1 MPPALNLAL
10 LTFFSYRNSTTNH
23 HASLL
28 QENLKVKDEYARFH
42 GARHV
47 VLPYSSQLD
56 AFKRRNIDVCPGIGE
71 KSGNYQKLAGAL
83 WALDNMP
90 GFDWFLISDSDAFFT
105 NWTID
110 PHQLPL
116 EHHHD
121 PTTHFLGS
129 AHVYPTR
136 RYSQDFRL
144 CASFH
149 TKHKGFY
156 YLNSGVHYMRNS
168 PTSRRI
174 LRNALCFSKTNATM
188 LKVERLPCT
197 LSLNP
202 CHACA

>member
-1 MPPALNLAL
+1 MALALNLAL

-23 HASLL
+23 HASLM
-28 QENLKVKDEYARFH
+28 QDNLKLKDEYARFH

-83 WALDNMP
+83 WALDNLP

-129 AHVYPTR
+129 AHVIKAR
-136 RYSQDFRL
+136 RYSQDFRQ
-144 CASFH
+144 CTGFH
-149 TKHKGFY
+149 TKYKGFY
-156 YLNSGVHYMRNS
+156 YFNSGVHYMRNS

-174 LRNALCFSKTNATM
+174 LRRALCFSKNNATM
-188 LKVERLPCT
+188 LKVTSTSNVTTR
-197 LSLNP
+197 
-202 CHACA
+202 